1 MFTHHIADFA
11 NNQMML
17 SIDIAEFNCGDGSRI
32 GLFQQY
38 LRDFLYHPAAAKV
51 NGKQAVTTFMG
62 QDCSFGQGST
72 NNGWTTVFGDN
83 AGNIYF
89 MPAYTSDP
97 RGLGQYN
104 IQAEVNWG
112 SAWPEGANEI
122 NLDRDN
128 YFIGLLAQTGKKYV
142 GTISPLFASHMSYKV
157 STVRPISRD

>member
-1 MFTHHIADFA
+1 MFTHHITDFA
-11 NNQMML
+11 YNQMML

-72 NNGWTTVFGDN
+72 NNGWATVFGAN

-157 STVRPISRD
+157 STVQLISRD